1 MAPRAQPRQRAK
13 SKPTAQAHVQ
23 AFGKRMPLPEF
34 LRSNATIFG
43 VKVPVAGIVM
53 VVVLTLVAITLW
65 GIVFTRAPRLLTA
78 HIEHRYDAADPAFL
92 RSMGVLLGPP
102 LAPGNRI
109 DTLVNGDEIFPAMLE
124 AIRSARKTIT
134 FETYIYWKG
143 EVGQRFAEA
152 LAERARHG
160 VKVHVLLDWVGS
172 HKMDDKYRNEMGAA
186 GAAIMRYH
194 QPKWFRFR
202 HVNERT
208 HRKLLV
214 VDGTVGFTGGVGIA
228 DEWSGHAQDPAHWR
242 DTHFRV
248 EGPVVSQLQAAFAD
262 NWVQAT
268 GEVLHGD
275 EYFPQLSPAGG
286 SAAQVFKSSINGGAE
301 SMQLMYMLS
310 IVAAKSSIDLAMA
323 YFIPDDLALEHL
335 VAALRRGVRVRILV
349 PGEHTDSK
357 MVRRASRAHWQ
368 RLLAA
373 GAEIYEYAPTMYH
386 CKVMVVDG
394 VWASVGSTNFD
405 TRSFRLNAEANLNV
419 YDPQFARRQ
428 TADFER
434 DLGRAH
440 RVTLAEYEARPWYEA
455 AWESM
460 VAFFE
465 PTLGG

>member
-1 MAPRAQPRQRAK
+1 MPRRARPRA
-13 SKPTAQAHVQ
+13 AHAE
-23 AFGKRMPLPEF
+23 AFGRRVPLPAF
-34 LRSNATIFG
+34 LQGDATLVGI
-43 VKVPVAGIVM
+43 KVPMAGIV
-53 VVVLTLVAITLW
+53 VVVALTLVAITVW
-65 GIVFTRAPRLLTA
+65 GIVFTRAPRLITA
-78 HIEHRYDAADPAFL
+78 HIEHRYDVADPAFL

-109 DTLVNGDEIFPAMLE
+109 DTLLNGDEIFPAMLA
-124 AIRSARKTIT
+124 AIRSAKKSVT
-134 FETYIYWKG
+134 FETYIYWSG
-143 EVGQRFAEA
+143 EVGKQFADA

-160 VKVHVLLDWVGS
+160 VRVHVLLDWVGS
-172 HKMDDKYRNEMGAA
+172 HKMDEEYRNEMGGA
-186 GAAIMRYH
+186 GAVIMRYH

-228 DEWSGHAQDPAHWR
+228 DEWRGHAQGPNHWR
-242 DTHFRV
+242 DTHFRI

-262 NWVQAT
+262 NWTQAT

-275 EYFPQLSPAGG
+275 EYFPPLSPMG
-286 SAAQVFKSSINGGAE
+286 SSPAQVFKSSIDGGAE

-310 IVAAKSSIDLAMA
+310 IAAAKSTIDLAMA

-335 VAALRRGVRVRILV
+335 VAALKRGVRVRILV
-349 PGEHTDSK
+349 PGGNTDSPL
-357 MVRRASRAHWQ
+357 VRRASRAHWQ
-368 RLLAA
+368 RLLQA
-373 GAEIYEYAPTMYH
+373 GAEIYEYQPTMYH

-394 VWASVGSTNFD
+394 LWASVGSTNFD

-428 TADFER
+428 ITDFER
-434 DLGRAH
+434 DLARA
-440 RVTLAEYEARPWYEA
+440 RRITLADYEARPWYEA
-455 AWESM
+455 AWESV